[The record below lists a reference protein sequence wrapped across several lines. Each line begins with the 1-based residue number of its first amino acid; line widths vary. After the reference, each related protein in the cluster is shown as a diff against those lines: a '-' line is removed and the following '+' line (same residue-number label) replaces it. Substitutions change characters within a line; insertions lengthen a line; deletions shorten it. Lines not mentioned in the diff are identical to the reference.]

1 MADGDSILLPNNLH
15 KSLNVQQKRLLEQ
28 WISQGAAYDEHWA
41 FYADL
46 TVADDDWSQC
56 SGWGLDQTQFFND
69 HGLREIHL
77 GPEAKIDLLSRV
89 E

>member
-15 KSLNVQQKRLLEQ
+15 KSLNVQQKQLLKP

-41 FYADL
+41 FSRRFD
-46 TVADDDWSQC
+46 VADDDWYTQC

-77 GPEAKIDLLSRV
+77 GPEAKIDLLSR
-89 E
+89 